1 MRLAELSERSGV
13 PVGTIKYY
21 LREGLLP
28 PGERVSATQA
38 AYGEAHLRR
47 LGLIRAMI
55 QIGRIPVA
63 TVREVLGHVDDESLG
78 TTFRL
83 GAALWAMPQPPEAP
97 ADDPLTAQVTE
108 AVDRFLDGMGWHN
121 AREIG
126 TLSPTYRTLVTTIV
140 TLTRLGFSRGPEVLA
155 RYAHLM
161 EEVARLDLDQLDTYE
176 DDSEKVELAV
186 ASAVLYDPLLI
197 ALRRLA
203 QEEHSTRRY
212 GL

>member
-21 LREGLLP
+21 LREGLLRQ
-28 PGERVSATQA
+28 GERISATQA

-55 QIGRIPVA
+55 QVGRIPVA
-63 TVREVLGHVDDESLG
+63 TVREVLTHVDDESLG

-83 GAALWAMPQPPEAP
+83 GAALWAMPHPPEAP
-97 ADDPLTAQVTE
+97 ADDPLTVEVTG
-108 AVDRFLDGMGWHN
+108 AVDRFLGDMGWHH

-126 TLSPTYRTLVTTIV
+126 AISPTYRTLVSTIV
-140 TLTRLGFSRGPEVLA
+140 TMTRLGFSRGPDALM

-161 EEVARLDLDQLDTYE
+161 EEVAQLDLDQVDAY
-176 DDSEKVELAV
+176 DDSEKAELAV
-186 ASAVLYDPLLI
+186 ASTVLYDPLLL
-197 ALRRLA
+197 ALRHLA

>member
-13 PVGTIKYY
+13 PAGTIKYY

-28 PGERVSATQA
+28 QGERISATQA

-97 ADDPLTAQVTE
+97 ADDPLTVQVTE
-108 AVDRFLDGMGWHN
+108 AVDRFLGDMGWHN
-121 AREIG
+121 ARKIG
-126 TLSPTYRTLVTTIV
+126 ALSPTYRTLVTTIV
-140 TLTRLGFSRGPEVLA
+140 TLTRLGFSRGTEVLA
-155 RYAHLM
+155 QYAHLM
-161 EEVARLDLDQLDTYE
+161 EEVAQLDLDQLDAYE

-186 ASAVLYDPLLI
+186 ASAVLYEPLLL